1 MSRYSDIPIYKK
13 ILENSSPLLYANVRY
28 PKIPLDSLDIY
39 VYTNQGDR
47 YDTLAQTYY
56 EDSSLW
62 WIINRANPSQ
72 RADSLYP
79 KIGSQVRIPSPD
91 SIYGILAEY
100 AVLNENLL
108 FNEPDVEN
116 EF

>member
-1 MSRYSDIPIYKK
+1 MSRYSDIAIYKK
-13 ILENSSPLLYANVRY
+13 ILENSSPLLYANVKY
-28 PKIPLDSLDIY
+28 PKITLDPLDIY
-39 VYTNQGDR
+39 VYITQGDR

-79 KIGSQVRIPSPD
+79 AVGSQVRIPSPD
-91 SIYGILAEY
+91 SIYNILAEY
-100 AVLNENLL
+100 ATLNGTSSTDEA
-108 FNEPDVEN
+108 EIEN